1 MSRGRDDQ
9 EGVRQKR
16 ILYTTFLLLVFGV
29 AVLLWGL
36 PLMRSGLSDLALPV
50 YWQVPDFSLVDRS
63 GQPVTLT
70 NLKRRVW
77 VATFIYTHC
86 LDTCPLQTVEMA
98 KLQKE
103 FVQKKDF
110 RLVSIT
116 TDPANDT
123 PEVLTKYANKFNAD
137 PKRWYFLT
145 GEKRAIYHLAQKGFR
160 LSVVDPR
167 DGASSSGPKALID
180 FLSPASAHA
189 HHPGPALPFL
199 HSSRFVLMDR
209 RARVRG
215 IYGGNLAL
223 SSTNGE
229 KKTPSYDDE
238 TLRRLRRDVWALLRE
253 IPQ

>member
-1 MSRGRDDQ
+1 M
-9 EGVRQKR
+9 RQRR
-16 ILYTTFLLLVFGV
+16 ILYTTFLLLVFGF
-29 AVLLWGL
+29 AILLWGL
-36 PLMRSGLSDLALPV
+36 PLMRSGLRDLALPV
-50 YWQVPDFSLVDRS
+50 YWQVPEFSLVNYN
-63 GQPVTLT
+63 GQPVTLK

-86 LDTCPLQTVEMA
+86 LETCPLQTAEMA

-103 FVQKKDF
+103 FVQEKDF
-110 RLVSIT
+110 RLASIT

-145 GEKRAIYHLAQKGFR
+145 GEKRAIYHLAEKGFR
-160 LSVVDPR
+160 LSVVDPLE
-167 DGASSSGPKALID
+167 GTSSSGPKALID
-180 FLSPASAHA
+180 FLLPASAHA
-189 HHPGPALPFL
+189 HHPGPTLSFV

-215 IYGGNLAL
+215 IYGGNLAP

-229 KKTPSYDDE
+229 KKILSYDDE
-238 TLRRLRRDVWALLRE
+238 TIQRLRRDVWALLRE
-253 IPQ
+253 KSQ